1 MNDDTSISDGRFPA
15 ASSLTSMN
23 RQKHTP
29 ASMRTITTRRHFA
42 SILRTAAY
50 TVQAIELKDSNERPA
65 IIYLPTTLT
74 ENPHFMRDLA
84 RYPAAV
90 SAVLFAPQLLSLKYG
105 RRISEERAYLDFT
118 GDLLRWRD
126 LFSYKGKSYSN
137 LNKTLDSVQNSL
149 LNDLIPNLPYVKLER
164 AIIDQVAL
172 EFYLIAIDAFARD
185 IDILKDET
193 APRLLPDNH
202 SDICQQYLK
211 SKFFSRIFQ
220 RASAAEYEE
229 ALDLYCRLT
238 GRSSSYFSKSSQS
251 TISYR
256 FQLRIFFCYL
266 ADYRG
271 REAGNLVS
279 LVKRVTRWHRL
290 DENIGLLTVDSGE
303 NPDGL
308 PDPGISVA
316 TPQFNIPMTGL
327 RFLSTVGEI
336 IAESTVMRHC
346 VKYYAERAVSGMS
359 FLFHFELSGCHATIE
374 LNSQGRLVQ
383 VFGPRNVYNQACEY
397 IERKLGNNEIW

>member
-42 SILRTAAY
+42 SILRTAVY

-90 SAVLFAPQLLSLKYG
+90 SAVLFAPQLLTLKYG

-137 LNKTLDSVQNSL
+137 LNKTLDSVQSCV
-149 LNDLIPNLPYVKLER
+149 LNGLLPYLPLVTLER
-164 AIIDQVAL
+164 AIADQDEL
-172 EFYLIAIDAFARD
+172 EFYLTAISAFAGPLNFLE
-185 IDILKDET
+185 IET
-193 APRLLPDNH
+193 RPGVIADSLR
-202 SDICQQYLK
+202 IFQQYLK
-211 SKFFSRIFQ
+211 TEIDATIFQ
-220 RASAAEYEE
+220 RASASEYEE
-229 ALDLYCRLT
+229 ALALFCRLT
-238 GRSSSYFSKSSQS
+238 GRPACFFSRNGQDVNHVKSKLRQF
-251 TISYR
+251 
-256 FQLRIFFCYL
+256 FQYL
-266 ADYRG
+266 GDFR
-271 REAGNLVS
+271 AGKPRHLVS
-279 LVKRVTRWHRL
+279 LVKRAVRWHRL
-290 DENIGLLTVDSGE
+290 GETNGFTTVGSESDEAGLLDAGM
-303 NPDGL
+303 
-308 PDPGISVA
+308 SVA
-316 TPQFNIPMTGL
+316 TPDFKIPVVGM
-327 RFLSTVGEI
+327 RFLATVGEI
-336 IAESTVMRHC
+336 IEEGAVMRHC
-346 VKYYAERAVSGMS
+346 VKHYAERAAAGLA
-359 FLFHFELSGCHATIE
+359 FLFHFELNGCHATIE
-374 LNSQGRLVQ
+374 LNTHGRLVQ
-383 VFGPRNVYNQACEY
+383 VSGPRNEFNQACEY